1 MNRIVLAMA
10 LAVIIQGCV
19 SPEPDRA
26 RGQKLTCVSP
36 VVWVGMIETDP
47 QTGFDYR
54 VVELHSG
61 HPRCG
66 GVEPVLAVVE
76 PMSASVREEARR
88 EEEARQQ
95 EAARK
100 HEAEVAANRRR
111 NHERELACISSGGTW
126 RKDIVDL
133 YNEGKGECEA
143 RPQSRSL
150 SCETYK
156 LGNRVYTDCR

>member
-19 SPEPDRA
+19 SADRA
-26 RGQKLTCVSP
+26 RGQKLTCVGTNA
-36 VVWVGMIETDP
+36 WVGMTFTHLQTDIE
-47 QTGFDYR
+47 YR

-61 HPRCG
+61 DPRCG

-76 PMSASVREEARR
+76 PTSASVREEARR
-88 EEEARQQ
+88 EEEARRQ

-100 HEAEVAANRRR
+100 HDAEVAANRRR
-111 NHERELACISSGGTW
+111 NHERELACISAGGTW

-133 YNEGKGECEA
+133 YNEGNGECEA
-143 RPQSRSL
+143 RPPQSRSL

-156 LGNRVYTDCR
+156 LGDRVYTDCR